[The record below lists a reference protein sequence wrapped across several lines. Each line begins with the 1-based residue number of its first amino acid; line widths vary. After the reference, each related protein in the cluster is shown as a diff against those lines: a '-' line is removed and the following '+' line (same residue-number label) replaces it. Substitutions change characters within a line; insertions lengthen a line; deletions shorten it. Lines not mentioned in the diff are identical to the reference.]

1 MLSQHD
7 RRLDWRGSRRCQY
20 DAVADVEIPV
30 RWIWRVVDVV
40 PFRLEFPSCAEVL
53 KFQSTDL
60 CF

>member
-1 MLSQHD
+1 
-7 RRLDWRGSRRCQY
+7 LDWRGSRRCQY